1 MYAGNLVFTASTQH
15 CIQQKIQCFG
25 EIQCSHYDMK
35 RISRSNFLHGTVNT
49 VKTYKMS
56 QLLYDK
62 GSYHIETSLLIC
74 RANIQRKD
82 TLKTFRSNGIN
93 NFIKI

>member
-1 MYAGNLVFTASTQH
+1 MYTGNLVFTASTQY
-15 CIQQKIQCFG
+15 CIHQKIQCFG
-25 EIQCSHYDMK
+25 EIQCSHSDMK
-35 RISRSNFLHGTVNT
+35 KISRSSFLHGTVNT

-82 TLKTFRSNGIN
+82 TLKTFRSNSIK